1 MGLAEAANNT
11 GSNIIVLPIKSKSK
25 VISLKL
31 NEMLVYFLD
40 RTAYKLNTNRSELI
54 RTLIKAFVMLT
65 QSVDLDSDDP
75 LVIEMTAKKNG
86 KEHSVAIELGNGI
99 SA

>member
-54 RTLIKAFVMLT
+54 RALIKAFIMLT
-65 QSVDLDSDDP
+65 QSVDLDSDD
-75 LVIEMTAKKNG
+75 LIVMKMSVKKDG
-86 KEHSVAIELGNGI
+86 KEHSIALKLGNGF
-99 SA
+99 ST